1 MMKCEDCPLNT
12 ATLKNEVYCY
22 PVDIVARP
30 GLHELCKL
38 TRRDV
43 TIIKAMI
50 AGIYDCGHCTVMID
64 FSGQPTP
71 LPCPVREDAPKGW
84 PCEGWQPKEDER

>member
-50 AGIYDCGHCTVMID
+50 AGELSCATCRHVDECDITGRRD
-64 FSGQPTP
+64 P
-71 LPCPVREDAPKGW
+71 LLCNYWRG
-84 PCEGWQPKEDER
+84 GNDE